1 MIFRRI
7 IIAIKKV
14 NADNQP
20 VKILSNFLGFGLIG
34 FSIYILISLISY
46 NAADSAYFYQTNDP
60 NVLNLGGPAGAVI
73 SDVLLSTIGLG
84 SYLLLLFISL
94 WSLESLA
101 PKIFNLSSPKFLF
114 RVIGGLLSLI
124 CFTALCEFYIAGQSF
139 PQGSSGGFLGK
150 SIFSNLVLI
159 FGLIGS
165 LLFLLIFLIPSVT
178 LGLNISWSLL
188 FTYAGKLI
196 LKMSSLTRS
205 LLENVFKFLEKLIS
219 SSFAGIKNLIGN
231 IKDIQKNK
239 QIESSK
245 SKPVKAPTKKSPE
258 IKAVPKT
265 QSVINLKSD
274 KSEDKV
280 DLSESDMGKD
290 EEPVT
295 KMPSTELLDRALD
308 DGDSLSKEDL
318 ESLSELLEIKLDEFG
333 IEAEVVSVLPGP
345 VVTRFEIQPAPGTK
359 ANKIT
364 NIAQDIARS
373 LAVSSVRVVEV
384 IEGKSVVGIEIP
396 NTNRKMVRLKEI
408 LASAAFENSKSHLSL
423 ALGKDIAGK
432 AVVVNLEKMPHLL
445 VAGTTGSGKSVGINA
460 MLLSLLFKS
469 DPEDVRLILIDPKM
483 LELSVYDGIPH
494 LLTPVITDMSDAA
507 NGLRWCV
514 AEMDRRYKLMS
525 AMGVRNLASF
535 NSTIKDASEKGSI
548 FSNLVLIFGLI
559 GSLLFLLIFL
569 IPSVTLGLNISW
581 SLLFTY
587 AGKLILK
594 MSSLTRSLLE
604 NVFKFLEK
612 LISSSFAGI
621 KNLIGNIKDIQKN
634 KQIES
639 SKSKPVKAPTKKS
652 PEIKAVPKTQSV
664 INLKSDKSED
674 KVDLSESDM
683 GKDEE
688 PVTKMP
694 STELLDR
701 ALDDGDSLSKEDLE
715 SLSELLEIK
724 LDEFGIE
731 AEVVSVLPGPVVTR
745 FEIQPAPGT
754 KANKITN
761 IAQDIARSLAVSS
774 VRVVEVI
781 EGKSVV
787 GIEIPNTNRKMVRL
801 KEILASAAFENS
813 KSHLSLALGKDIAGK
828 AVVVNLEK
836 MPHLLVAGTTGSGKS
851 VGINA
856 MLLSLLFKSD
866 PEDVRLILIDPKM
879 LELSVYDGIP
889 HLLTPVITDMS
900 DAANG
905 LRWCVA
911 EMDRRYKL
919 MSAMGV
925 RNLASFNSTIKDAS
939 EKGESIQNP
948 LKEDVED
955 YLEELPSIVVVV
967 DEFADMMML
976 VGKKVEHLIARIAQK
991 ARAAGIHLILATQR
1005 PSVDVITGLIKANI
1019 PTRISFQVSTKIDS
1033 RTVLDQGGAE
1043 QLLGYGDM
1051 LYLPAG
1057 QGVPARVHG
1066 AFVGDD
1072 EVHRV
1077 VDDWKKRGT
1086 PDFIDEITSDLQ
1098 DTGPIPGWS
1107 NASGSSG
1114 EEDDELY
1121 DEAVNFVIESRRAS
1135 ISAVQ
1140 RKLRIGYNRAARIIE
1155 SMEAAGLVSEMS
1167 SNGSREVLVPKR
1179 N

>member
-1 MIFRRI
+1 MVFRRI

-14 NADNQP
+14 NTDNQP

-60 NVLNLGGPAGAVI
+60 NVMNLGGPLGAVV
-73 SDVLLSTIGLG
+73 SDILLSTIGLG

-114 RVIGGLLSLI
+114 RIIGGLLSLI

-139 PQGSSGGFLGK
+139 PQGSSGGFIGK
-150 SIFSNLVLI
+150 FIFSNLVLI

-165 LLFLLIFLIPSVT
+165 LLFLLIFLIPSAT
-178 LGLNISWSLL
+178 LGLNISWPLL
-188 FTYAGKLI
+188 FAYAGKLI
-196 LKMSSLTRS
+196 LKISSLGRL
-205 LLENVFKFLEKLIS
+205 LLENIFKFLEKLIS
-219 SSFAGIKNLIGN
+219 AIFQSLKTLVEN

-245 SKPVKAPTKKSPE
+245 TKPLKATTKKSPE

-265 QSVINLKSD
+265 QSVINLKND
-274 KSEDKV
+274 KPEDKV
-280 DLSESDMGKD
+280 DLSKSDMGEDK
-290 EEPVT
+290 EPVT

-308 DGDSLSKEDL
+308 DGESLSKEDL

-408 LASAAFENSKSHLSL
+408 LASSAFEDSKSHLSL

-535 NSTIKDASEKGSI
+535 NSAIKEASE
-548 FSNLVLIFGLI
+548 N
-559 GSLLFLLIFL
+559 
-569 IPSVTLGLNISW
+569 
-581 SLLFTY
+581 
-587 AGKLILK
+587 
-594 MSSLTRSLLE
+594 
-604 NVFKFLEK
+604 
-612 LISSSFAGI
+612 
-621 KNLIGNIKDIQKN
+621 
-634 KQIES
+634 
-639 SKSKPVKAPTKKS
+639 
-652 PEIKAVPKTQSV
+652 
-664 INLKSDKSED
+664 
-674 KVDLSESDM
+674 
-683 GKDEE
+683 
-688 PVTKMP
+688 
-694 STELLDR
+694 
-701 ALDDGDSLSKEDLE
+701 
-715 SLSELLEIK
+715 
-724 LDEFGIE
+724 
-731 AEVVSVLPGPVVTR
+731 
-745 FEIQPAPGT
+745 
-754 KANKITN
+754 
-761 IAQDIARSLAVSS
+761 
-774 VRVVEVI
+774 
-781 EGKSVV
+781 
-787 GIEIPNTNRKMVRL
+787 
-801 KEILASAAFENS
+801 
-813 KSHLSLALGKDIAGK
+813 
-828 AVVVNLEK
+828 
-836 MPHLLVAGTTGSGKS
+836 
-851 VGINA
+851 
-856 MLLSLLFKSD
+856 
-866 PEDVRLILIDPKM
+866 
-879 LELSVYDGIP
+879 
-889 HLLTPVITDMS
+889 
-900 DAANG
+900 
-905 LRWCVA
+905 
-911 EMDRRYKL
+911 
-919 MSAMGV
+919 
-925 RNLASFNSTIKDAS
+925 
-939 EKGESIQNP
+939 GESIQNP
-948 LKEDVED
+948 LKEDEED
-955 YLEELPSIVVVV
+955 FLKELPSIVVVV

-1086 PDFIDEITSDLQ
+1086 PDFVDEITSDLQ

-1140 RKLRIGYNRAARIIE
+1140 RKLRIGYNRAARLIE

>member
-1 MIFRRI
+1 
-7 IIAIKKV
+7 
-14 NADNQP
+14 
-20 VKILSNFLGFGLIG
+20 
-34 FSIYILISLISY
+34 
-46 NAADSAYFYQTNDP
+46 
-60 NVLNLGGPAGAVI
+60 VI
-73 SDVLLSTIGLG
+73 SDILLSSIGLG
-84 SYLLLLFISL
+84 SYLLLIFISL

-101 PKIFNLSSPKFLF
+101 PKVFKLSSPRFLF
-114 RVIGGLLSLI
+114 RILGGLLSLV
-124 CFTALCEFYIAGQSF
+124 CFTALSEFYIAGQSF
-139 PQGSSGGFLGK
+139 PQGSSGGFIGK
-150 SIFSNLVLI
+150 FIFSNLVLI

-165 LLFLLIFLIPSVT
+165 LLFLIIFLIPSIT

-188 FTYAGKLI
+188 FSYLGKFILQSLSLI
-196 LKMSSLTRS
+196 KTIF
-205 LLENVFKFLEKLIS
+205 ENVFSVLEKLFSAFLKGLKNI
-219 SSFAGIKNLIGN
+219 IKNISNLTDKKN
-231 IKDIQKNK
+231 INITNK
-239 QIESSK
+239 KLPKTQI
-245 SKPVKAPTKKSPE
+245 KKSLE
-258 IKAVPKT
+258 TKTVPKT

-274 KSEDKV
+274 KPSEENKLSDTNKTEDDK
-280 DLSESDMGKD
+280 
-290 EEPVT
+290 PIT

-308 DGDSLSKEDL
+308 DGESLSKEDL

-408 LASAAFENSKSHLSL
+408 LASSAFENSKSHLSL

-535 NSTIKDASEKGSI
+535 NSAIKEAS
-548 FSNLVLIFGLI
+548 
-559 GSLLFLLIFL
+559 
-569 IPSVTLGLNISW
+569 
-581 SLLFTY
+581 
-587 AGKLILK
+587 
-594 MSSLTRSLLE
+594 
-604 NVFKFLEK
+604 
-612 LISSSFAGI
+612 
-621 KNLIGNIKDIQKN
+621 D
-634 KQIES
+634 
-639 SKSKPVKAPTKKS
+639 
-652 PEIKAVPKTQSV
+652 
-664 INLKSDKSED
+664 
-674 KVDLSESDM
+674 
-683 GKDEE
+683 
-688 PVTKMP
+688 
-694 STELLDR
+694 
-701 ALDDGDSLSKEDLE
+701 
-715 SLSELLEIK
+715 
-724 LDEFGIE
+724 
-731 AEVVSVLPGPVVTR
+731 
-745 FEIQPAPGT
+745 
-754 KANKITN
+754 
-761 IAQDIARSLAVSS
+761 
-774 VRVVEVI
+774 
-781 EGKSVV
+781 
-787 GIEIPNTNRKMVRL
+787 
-801 KEILASAAFENS
+801 
-813 KSHLSLALGKDIAGK
+813 
-828 AVVVNLEK
+828 
-836 MPHLLVAGTTGSGKS
+836 
-851 VGINA
+851 
-856 MLLSLLFKSD
+856 
-866 PEDVRLILIDPKM
+866 
-879 LELSVYDGIP
+879 
-889 HLLTPVITDMS
+889 
-900 DAANG
+900 
-905 LRWCVA
+905 
-911 EMDRRYKL
+911 
-919 MSAMGV
+919 
-925 RNLASFNSTIKDAS
+925 
-939 EKGESIQNP
+939 KGESIQNP
-948 LKEDVED
+948 LKENEEEF
-955 YLEELPSIVVVV
+955 LEELPSIVVVV

-1077 VDDWKKRGT
+1077 VDDWKKRGK
-1086 PDFIDEITSDLQ
+1086 PDYVDEITSDLQ

-1107 NASGSSG
+1107 NASGSG

-1140 RKLRIGYNRAARIIE
+1140 RKLRIGYNRAARLIE

>member
-1 MIFRRI
+1 MVFRRI

-14 NADNQP
+14 NTDNQP

-60 NVLNLGGPAGAVI
+60 NVMNLGGPLGAVV
-73 SDVLLSTIGLG
+73 SDILLSTIGLG

-114 RVIGGLLSLI
+114 RIIGGLLSLI

-139 PQGSSGGFLGK
+139 PQGSSGGFIGK
-150 SIFSNLVLI
+150 FIFSNLVLI

-165 LLFLLIFLIPSVT
+165 LLFLLIFLIPSAT
-178 LGLNISWSLL
+178 LGLNISWPLL

-196 LKMSSLTRS
+196 LKISLLVRL
-205 LLENVFKFLEKLIS
+205 LLENIFKFLEKLIS
-219 SSFAGIKNLIGN
+219 AIFQGLKTLIEN

-245 SKPVKAPTKKSPE
+245 TKPLKAATKKPPE

-265 QSVINLKSD
+265 QSVINLKND
-274 KSEDKV
+274 KPEDKV
-280 DLSESDMGKD
+280 DLSKSDMGEDK
-290 EEPVT
+290 EPVT

-308 DGDSLSKEDL
+308 DGESLSKEDL

-408 LASAAFENSKSHLSL
+408 LASSAFEDSKSHLSL

-535 NSTIKDASEKGSI
+535 NSAIKE
-548 FSNLVLIFGLI
+548 
-559 GSLLFLLIFL
+559 
-569 IPSVTLGLNISW
+569 
-581 SLLFTY
+581 
-587 AGKLILK
+587 
-594 MSSLTRSLLE
+594 
-604 NVFKFLEK
+604 
-612 LISSSFAGI
+612 
-621 KNLIGNIKDIQKN
+621 
-634 KQIES
+634 
-639 SKSKPVKAPTKKS
+639 
-652 PEIKAVPKTQSV
+652 
-664 INLKSDKSED
+664 
-674 KVDLSESDM
+674 
-683 GKDEE
+683 
-688 PVTKMP
+688 
-694 STELLDR
+694 
-701 ALDDGDSLSKEDLE
+701 
-715 SLSELLEIK
+715 
-724 LDEFGIE
+724 
-731 AEVVSVLPGPVVTR
+731 
-745 FEIQPAPGT
+745 
-754 KANKITN
+754 
-761 IAQDIARSLAVSS
+761 
-774 VRVVEVI
+774 
-781 EGKSVV
+781 
-787 GIEIPNTNRKMVRL
+787 
-801 KEILASAAFENS
+801 
-813 KSHLSLALGKDIAGK
+813 
-828 AVVVNLEK
+828 
-836 MPHLLVAGTTGSGKS
+836 
-851 VGINA
+851 
-856 MLLSLLFKSD
+856 
-866 PEDVRLILIDPKM
+866 
-879 LELSVYDGIP
+879 
-889 HLLTPVITDMS
+889 
-900 DAANG
+900 
-905 LRWCVA
+905 
-911 EMDRRYKL
+911 
-919 MSAMGV
+919 
-925 RNLASFNSTIKDAS
+925 AS

-948 LKEDVED
+948 LKEDEED
-955 YLEELPSIVVVV
+955 FLKELPSIVVVV

-1086 PDFIDEITSDLQ
+1086 PDFVDEITSDLQ

-1140 RKLRIGYNRAARIIE
+1140 RKLRIGYNRAARLIE

>member
-14 NADNQP
+14 NTDNQP

-60 NVLNLGGPAGAVI
+60 NVMNLGGPLGAVI
-73 SDVLLSTIGLG
+73 SDILLSTIGLG

-114 RVIGGLLSLI
+114 RIIGGLLSLI

-139 PQGSSGGFLGK
+139 PQGSSGGFIGK
-150 SIFSNLVLI
+150 FIFSNLVLI

-165 LLFLLIFLIPSVT
+165 LLFLLIFLIPSAT
-178 LGLNISWSLL
+178 LGLNISWPLL
-188 FTYAGKLI
+188 FAYAGKLI
-196 LKMSSLTRS
+196 LKISSLGRL
-205 LLENVFKFLEKLIS
+205 LLENIFKFLEKLIS
-219 SSFAGIKNLIGN
+219 AIFQGLKTLVEN

-245 SKPVKAPTKKSPE
+245 TKPFKAATKKSPE

-265 QSVINLKSD
+265 QSVINLKND
-274 KSEDKV
+274 KPEDKV
-280 DLSESDMGKD
+280 DLSKSDMGSDK
-290 EEPVT
+290 EPVT
-295 KMPSTELLDRALD
+295 KMPSTDLLDRALD
-308 DGDSLSKEDL
+308 DGESLSKEDL

-408 LASAAFENSKSHLSL
+408 LASSAFEDSKSHLSL

-535 NSTIKDASEKGSI
+535 NSAIKE
-548 FSNLVLIFGLI
+548 
-559 GSLLFLLIFL
+559 
-569 IPSVTLGLNISW
+569 
-581 SLLFTY
+581 
-587 AGKLILK
+587 
-594 MSSLTRSLLE
+594 
-604 NVFKFLEK
+604 
-612 LISSSFAGI
+612 
-621 KNLIGNIKDIQKN
+621 
-634 KQIES
+634 
-639 SKSKPVKAPTKKS
+639 
-652 PEIKAVPKTQSV
+652 
-664 INLKSDKSED
+664 
-674 KVDLSESDM
+674 
-683 GKDEE
+683 
-688 PVTKMP
+688 
-694 STELLDR
+694 
-701 ALDDGDSLSKEDLE
+701 
-715 SLSELLEIK
+715 
-724 LDEFGIE
+724 
-731 AEVVSVLPGPVVTR
+731 
-745 FEIQPAPGT
+745 
-754 KANKITN
+754 
-761 IAQDIARSLAVSS
+761 
-774 VRVVEVI
+774 
-781 EGKSVV
+781 
-787 GIEIPNTNRKMVRL
+787 
-801 KEILASAAFENS
+801 
-813 KSHLSLALGKDIAGK
+813 
-828 AVVVNLEK
+828 
-836 MPHLLVAGTTGSGKS
+836 
-851 VGINA
+851 
-856 MLLSLLFKSD
+856 
-866 PEDVRLILIDPKM
+866 
-879 LELSVYDGIP
+879 
-889 HLLTPVITDMS
+889 
-900 DAANG
+900 
-905 LRWCVA
+905 
-911 EMDRRYKL
+911 
-919 MSAMGV
+919 
-925 RNLASFNSTIKDAS
+925 AS

-948 LKEDVED
+948 LKEDEED
-955 YLEELPSIVVVV
+955 FLEELPSIVVVV

-1086 PDFIDEITSDLQ
+1086 PDFVDEITSDLQ

-1140 RKLRIGYNRAARIIE
+1140 RKLRIGYNRAARLIE

>member
-14 NADNQP
+14 NTDNQP

-60 NVLNLGGPAGAVI
+60 NVMNLGGPLGAVV
-73 SDVLLSTIGLG
+73 SDILLSTIGLG

-114 RVIGGLLSLI
+114 RIIGGLLSLI

-139 PQGSSGGFLGK
+139 PQGSSGGFIGK
-150 SIFSNLVLI
+150 FIFSNLVLI

-165 LLFLLIFLIPSVT
+165 LLFLLIFLIPSAT
-178 LGLNISWSLL
+178 LGLNISWPLL

-196 LKMSSLTRS
+196 LKISLLVRL
-205 LLENVFKFLEKLIS
+205 LLENIFKFLEKLIS
-219 SSFAGIKNLIGN
+219 AIFQGLKTLIEN

-245 SKPVKAPTKKSPE
+245 TKPLKAATKKPPE

-265 QSVINLKSD
+265 QSVINLKND
-274 KSEDKV
+274 KPEDKV
-280 DLSESDMGKD
+280 DLSKSDMGEDK
-290 EEPVT
+290 EPVT

-308 DGDSLSKEDL
+308 DGESLSKEDL

-408 LASAAFENSKSHLSL
+408 LASSAFEDSKSHLSL

-535 NSTIKDASEKGSI
+535 NSAIKE
-548 FSNLVLIFGLI
+548 
-559 GSLLFLLIFL
+559 
-569 IPSVTLGLNISW
+569 
-581 SLLFTY
+581 
-587 AGKLILK
+587 
-594 MSSLTRSLLE
+594 
-604 NVFKFLEK
+604 
-612 LISSSFAGI
+612 
-621 KNLIGNIKDIQKN
+621 
-634 KQIES
+634 
-639 SKSKPVKAPTKKS
+639 
-652 PEIKAVPKTQSV
+652 
-664 INLKSDKSED
+664 
-674 KVDLSESDM
+674 
-683 GKDEE
+683 
-688 PVTKMP
+688 
-694 STELLDR
+694 
-701 ALDDGDSLSKEDLE
+701 
-715 SLSELLEIK
+715 
-724 LDEFGIE
+724 
-731 AEVVSVLPGPVVTR
+731 
-745 FEIQPAPGT
+745 
-754 KANKITN
+754 
-761 IAQDIARSLAVSS
+761 
-774 VRVVEVI
+774 
-781 EGKSVV
+781 
-787 GIEIPNTNRKMVRL
+787 
-801 KEILASAAFENS
+801 
-813 KSHLSLALGKDIAGK
+813 
-828 AVVVNLEK
+828 
-836 MPHLLVAGTTGSGKS
+836 
-851 VGINA
+851 
-856 MLLSLLFKSD
+856 
-866 PEDVRLILIDPKM
+866 
-879 LELSVYDGIP
+879 
-889 HLLTPVITDMS
+889 
-900 DAANG
+900 
-905 LRWCVA
+905 
-911 EMDRRYKL
+911 
-919 MSAMGV
+919 
-925 RNLASFNSTIKDAS
+925 AS

-948 LKEDVED
+948 LKEDEED
-955 YLEELPSIVVVV
+955 FLKELPSIVVVV

-976 VGKKVEHLIARIAQK
+976 DGKKVEHLIARIAQK

-1086 PDFIDEITSDLQ
+1086 PDFVDEITSDLQ

-1140 RKLRIGYNRAARIIE
+1140 RKLRIGYNRAARLIE